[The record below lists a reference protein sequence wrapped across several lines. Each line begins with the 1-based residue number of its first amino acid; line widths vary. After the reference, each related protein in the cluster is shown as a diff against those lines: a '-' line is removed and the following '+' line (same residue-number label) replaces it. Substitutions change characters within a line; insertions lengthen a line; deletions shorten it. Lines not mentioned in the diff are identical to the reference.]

1 MSGEI
6 ADLLKEGMEKTGEIS
21 FELNDGKILDADVK
35 DVTVFYK
42 LLGESR
48 FKFFRSNDFKLV
60 FVHLTEDWM
69 RQAKIDL
76 KDLNCSD
83 IPIEVTIAWGEKE
96 DTMSVRC
103 PGGINFSTTAMHID
117 N

>member
-6 ADLLKEGMEKTGEIS
+6 ADLLTEDLEITGEIS
-21 FELNDGKILDADVK
+21 LELKDEKIFDANIK

-42 LLGESR
+42 LLGDSR

-76 KDLNCSD
+76 NDLGCSGG
-83 IPIEVTIAWGEKE
+83 PIEVTISWGEKE
-96 DTMSVRC
+96 DTMSARC
-103 PGGINFSTTAMHID
+103 PGGVSYTTTAMHID

>member
-6 ADLLKEGMEKTGEIS
+6 ADLLTESMEKAGKVC
-21 FELNDGKILDADVK
+21 FELNDEKIFDANVK

-60 FVHLTEDWM
+60 FVRLTEDWM

-76 KDLNCSD
+76 GDLGCSGG
-83 IPIEVTIAWGEKE
+83 PIEVTLNWGEKE
-96 DTMSVRC
+96 DTISVRC
-103 PGGINFSTTAMHID
+103 PGGVIRTATAMHID